1 VHGLGR
7 ARTPDPCGERLRK
20 RRGRSAPA
28 YPVGGRLV
36 VAKASSTTPA
46 AERQTHPVAAG
57 AVAVRARLR
66 TLATATI
73 VAAGIVVVV
82 AEPEEP
88 DQPDDQEP
96 DVEDAEPD
104 HEDPAL
110 SGHYRDATATGEPP
124 KGLRRAYLVLS
135 VGRGSGTYV
144 AV

>member
-1 VHGLGR
+1 MVTH
-7 ARTPDPCGERLRK
+7 P
-20 RRGRSAPA
+20 SASA
-28 YPVGGRLV
+28 
-36 VAKASSTTPA
+36 PA
-46 AERQTHPVAAG
+46 AERKPHAVAAG
-57 AVAVRARLR
+57 AVVIRTRIRPLSSAAV
-66 TLATATI
+66 

-82 AEPEEP
+82 PQAEEP